1 MKILYYICNLV
12 KKMAK
17 PIGVT
22 PDLYGENA
30 ERFIRRMFSPPT
42 EEEKKYKKNM
52 YDKAKKFLF

>member
-1 MKILYYICNLV
+1 
-12 KKMAK
+12 MAK